1 MKLTGLLHMTLAYVV
16 TLGVGWITLLALGQ
30 SPIWDMFWAD
40 IAATVAIFIFSRL
53 YKNSSFYDAYWS
65 VIPPLIA
72 LYWALEATAIE
83 ATAIEATAIEATAV
97 AVDGT
102 RAWLVIVLVWLWG
115 IRLTVNWATY
125 WPGLE
130 HEDWR
135 YGPIKTNAG
144 KWNALA
150 DFSAIHLFPTV
161 IVFVACLP
169 IYAAVA
175 MDARPLNWLDY
186 VAAAV
191 TALAIII
198 ELLSDIQLHRFL
210 AHRKEG
216 EIMKTGLWAYSRH
229 PNYFGEWL
237 FWAGLALF
245 GIAAVPSAWWWV
257 LPGSVAMLVMFLVA
271 SIPMIDK
278 RSVERRPEYEAH
290 MARVSGFVPWFPKTG
305 A

>member
-1 MKLTGLLHMTLAYVV
+1 MKLTGLLHITFAYIV
-16 TLGVGWITLLALGQ
+16 TLGIAWGALEVLDE
-30 SPIWDMFWAD
+30 SPLWNMFWAD
-40 IAATVAIFIFSRL
+40 IAATVAIFVFSRL

-72 LYWALEATAIE
+72 LYWTMAATAQGI
-83 ATAIEATAIEATAV
+83 
-97 AVDGT
+97 DMT
-102 RAWLVIVLVWLWG
+102 RAWLVVILVWLWG
-115 IRLTVNWATY
+115 VRLTANWATF

-161 IVFVACLP
+161 IVFAACLP

-175 MDARPLNWLDY
+175 MDARPLNALDY
-186 VAAAV
+186 LAAAV
-191 TALAIII
+191 TLIAILI
-198 ELLSDIQLHRFL
+198 ELVSDIQLHRFL
-210 AHRKEG
+210 THRKPG
-216 EIMKTGLWAYSRH
+216 EIMKTGLWALSRH

-245 GIAAVPSAWWWV
+245 GLAAVPSAWWWV
-257 LPGSVAMLVMFLVA
+257 LPGAIAMLVMFLVA

-278 RSVERRPEYEAH
+278 RSVERRPEYQAH
-290 MARVSGFVPWFPKTG
+290 MARVSGFVPWFPKHSS
-305 A
+305 

>member
-72 LYWALEATAIE
+72 LYWAIE

-115 IRLTVNWATY
+115 IRLTINWATY

-161 IVFVACLP
+161 IVFVACLT

-257 LPGSVAMLVMFLVA
+257 LPGSVAMLIMFLVA

>member
-65 VIPPLIA
+65 VVPPLIA
-72 LYWALEATAIE
+72 LYWAIE

-186 VAAAV
+186 LAAAV

-257 LPGSVAMLVMFLVA
+257 LPGAIAMLVMFLVA

>member
-40 IAATVAIFIFSRL
+40 IAATLAIFIFSRL

-65 VIPPLIA
+65 VVPPLIA
-72 LYWALEATAIE
+72 LYWALE

-257 LPGSVAMLVMFLVA
+257 LPGSVAMLIMFLVA

>member
-1 MKLTGLLHMTLAYVV
+1 MKLTGLLHITFAYIV
-16 TLGVGWITLLALGQ
+16 TLGVAWGALEVLDQ
-30 SPIWDMFWAD
+30 SPLWNMFWAD
-40 IAATVAIFIFSRL
+40 LAATVAIFVFSRL

-65 VIPPLIA
+65 VIPPLMA
-72 LYWALEATAIE
+72 LYWTMAATAQGI
-83 ATAIEATAIEATAV
+83 
-97 AVDGT
+97 DMT
-102 RAWLVIVLVWLWG
+102 RAWLVVILVWLWG
-115 IRLTVNWATY
+115 VRLTANWATF

-161 IVFVACLP
+161 IVFAACLP

-175 MDARPLNWLDY
+175 MDARPLNALDY
-186 VAAAV
+186 LAAAV
-191 TALAIII
+191 TLIAILI
-198 ELLSDIQLHRFL
+198 ELVSDIQLHRFL
-210 AHRKEG
+210 THRKSG
-216 EIMKTGLWAYSRH
+216 EIMKTGLWALSRH

-245 GIAAVPSAWWWV
+245 GLAAVPSAWWWV
-257 LPGSVAMLVMFLVA
+257 LPGAIAMLVMFLVA

-278 RSVERRPEYEAH
+278 RSVERRPEYQAH
-290 MARVSGFVPWFPKTG
+290 MARVSGFVPWFPKILD
-305 A
+305 

>member
-1 MKLTGLLHMTLAYVV
+1 MKLTGLLHITFAYIV
-16 TLGVGWITLLALGQ
+16 TLGVAWGALEVLDQ
-30 SPIWDMFWAD
+30 SPLWNMFWAD
-40 IAATVAIFIFSRL
+40 IAATVAIFVFSRL

-72 LYWALEATAIE
+72 LYWTMAATAQGI
-83 ATAIEATAIEATAV
+83 
-97 AVDGT
+97 DMT
-102 RAWLVIVLVWLWG
+102 RTWLVVILVWLWG
-115 IRLTVNWATY
+115 VRLTANWATF

-135 YGPIKTNAG
+135 YAPIKTNAG

-161 IVFVACLP
+161 IVFAACLP

-175 MDARPLNWLDY
+175 MDARPLNALDY
-186 VAAAV
+186 LAAAV
-191 TALAIII
+191 TLIAILI
-198 ELLSDIQLHRFL
+198 ELVSDIQLHRFL
-210 AHRKEG
+210 THRKPG
-216 EIMKTGLWAYSRH
+216 EIMKTGLWALSRH

-245 GIAAVPSAWWWV
+245 GLAAVPSAWWWV
-257 LPGSVAMLVMFLVA
+257 LPGAIAMLVMFLVA

-278 RSVERRPEYEAH
+278 RSVERRPEYQAH
-290 MARVSGFVPWFPKTG
+290 MARVSGFVPWFPKHSS
-305 A
+305 

>member
-1 MKLTGLLHMTLAYVV
+1 MTLAYVV

-72 LYWALEATAIE
+72 LYWAFEATAIE

-97 AVDGT
+97 AIDDT
-102 RAWLVIVLVWLWG
+102 RAWLVVVLVWLWG

-257 LPGSVAMLVMFLVA
+257 LPGAIAMLVMFLVA

>member
-1 MKLTGLLHMTLAYVV
+1 MKLTGLLHITFAYIV
-16 TLGVGWITLLALGQ
+16 TLGVAWGALEVLDQ
-30 SPIWDMFWAD
+30 SPLWNMFWAD
-40 IAATVAIFIFSRL
+40 IAATVAIFVFSRL

-72 LYWALEATAIE
+72 LYWTMAATAQGI
-83 ATAIEATAIEATAV
+83 
-97 AVDGT
+97 DMT
-102 RAWLVIVLVWLWG
+102 RAWLVVILVWLWG
-115 IRLTVNWATY
+115 VRLTANWATF

-135 YGPIKTNAG
+135 YAPIKTNAG

-161 IVFVACLP
+161 IVFAACLP

-175 MDARPLNWLDY
+175 MDARPLNTLDY
-186 VAAAV
+186 LAAAV
-191 TALAIII
+191 TLIAILI
-198 ELLSDIQLHRFL
+198 ELVSDIQLHRFL
-210 AHRKEG
+210 TYRKPG
-216 EIMKTGLWAYSRH
+216 EIMKTGLWALSRH

-245 GIAAVPSAWWWV
+245 GLAAVPSAWWWV
-257 LPGSVAMLVMFLVA
+257 LPGAIAMLVMFLVA

-278 RSVERRPEYEAH
+278 RSVERRPEYQAH
-290 MARVSGFVPWFPKTG
+290 MARVSGFVPWFPKHSS
-305 A
+305 

>member
-1 MKLTGLLHMTLAYVV
+1 MTLAYVV

-72 LYWALEATAIE
+72 LYWA
-83 ATAIEATAIEATAV
+83 IEATAIEATAV
-97 AVDGT
+97 AVDDT
-102 RAWLVIVLVWLWG
+102 RTWLVIVLVWLWG

-186 VAAAV
+186 AAAAV

-257 LPGSVAMLVMFLVA
+257 SPGSVAMLVMFLVA

>member
-16 TLGVGWITLLALGQ
+16 TLGVGWITLIALGQ

-65 VIPPLIA
+65 VVPPLIA
-72 LYWALEATAIE
+72 LYWALE

-150 DFSAIHLFPTV
+150 DFAAIHLFPTV

-169 IYAAVA
+169 TYAAVA

-257 LPGSVAMLVMFLVA
+257 LPGSVAMLIMFLVA

-278 RSVERRPEYEAH
+278 RSVERRPEYEVH

>member
-65 VIPPLIA
+65 VVPPLIA
-72 LYWALEATAIE
+72 LYWALE

-257 LPGSVAMLVMFLVA
+257 LPGSVAMLIMFLVA

>member
-16 TLGVGWITLLALGQ
+16 TLGVGWITLIALGQ

-65 VIPPLIA
+65 VVPPLIA
-72 LYWALEATAIE
+72 LYWAIE

-257 LPGSVAMLVMFLVA
+257 LPGSVAMLIMFLVA

-290 MARVSGFVPWFPKTG
+290 MLRVSGFVPWFPKTG

>member
-1 MKLTGLLHMTLAYVV
+1 MTLAYVV

-65 VIPPLIA
+65 VVPPLIA

-83 ATAIEATAIEATAV
+83 ATAIEATAV
-97 AVDGT
+97 AVDDT

-278 RSVERRPEYEAH
+278 RSVERRP
-290 MARVSGFVPWFPKTG
+290 
-305 A
+305 

>member
-1 MKLTGLLHMTLAYVV
+1 MKLTGLLHITLAYIV
-16 TLGVGWITLLALGQ
+16 TLSIAWGALEVLDQ
-30 SPIWDMFWAD
+30 SPLWNMFWAD
-40 IAATVAIFIFSRL
+40 IAATVAIFVFSRL

-72 LYWALEATAIE
+72 LYWTMAATAQGI
-83 ATAIEATAIEATAV
+83 
-97 AVDGT
+97 DMT
-102 RAWLVIVLVWLWG
+102 RAWLVVILVWLWG
-115 IRLTVNWATY
+115 VRLTANWATF

-135 YGPIKTNAG
+135 YAPIKTNAG

-161 IVFVACLP
+161 IVFAACLP

-175 MDARPLNWLDY
+175 MDARPLNVLDY
-186 VAAAV
+186 LAATV
-191 TALAIII
+191 TLIAIFI
-198 ELLSDIQLHRFL
+198 ELVSDIQLHRFL
-210 AHRKEG
+210 THRKPG
-216 EIMKTGLWAYSRH
+216 EIMKTGLWALSRH

-245 GIAAVPSAWWWV
+245 GVAAVPSAWWWV
-257 LPGSVAMLVMFLVA
+257 LPGAIAMLVMFLLA

-278 RSVERRPEYEAH
+278 RSAARRPEYATH
-290 MARVSGFVPWFPKTG
+290 MQQVSGFMPWFPKRSD
-305 A
+305 

>member
-1 MKLTGLLHMTLAYVV
+1 MKLTGLLHITFAYIV
-16 TLGVGWITLLALGQ
+16 TLGIAWGALEVLDQ
-30 SPIWDMFWAD
+30 SPLWNMFWAD
-40 IAATVAIFIFSRL
+40 IAATVAIFVFSRL

-72 LYWALEATAIE
+72 LYWTMAATAQGI
-83 ATAIEATAIEATAV
+83 
-97 AVDGT
+97 DMT
-102 RAWLVIVLVWLWG
+102 RAWLVVILVWLWG
-115 IRLTVNWATY
+115 VRLTANWATF

-135 YGPIKTNAG
+135 YAPIKTNAG

-161 IVFVACLP
+161 IVFAACLP

-175 MDARPLNWLDY
+175 MDARPLNTLDY
-186 VAAAV
+186 LAAAV
-191 TALAIII
+191 TLIAILI
-198 ELLSDIQLHRFL
+198 ELVSDIQLHRFL
-210 AHRKEG
+210 THRKPG
-216 EIMKTGLWAYSRH
+216 EIMKTGLWALSRH

-245 GIAAVPSAWWWV
+245 GLAAVPSAWWWV
-257 LPGSVAMLVMFLVA
+257 LPGAIAMLVMFLVA

-278 RSVERRPEYEAH
+278 RSVERRPEYQAH
-290 MARVSGFVPWFPKTG
+290 MARVSGFVPWFPKHSS
-305 A
+305 

>member
-1 MKLTGLLHMTLAYVV
+1 MKLTALLHITFAYIV
-16 TLGVGWITLLALGQ
+16 TLSIAWGTLEVLDQ
-30 SPIWDMFWAD
+30 SPLWNMFWAD
-40 IAATVAIFIFSRL
+40 IAATVAIFVFSRL

-72 LYWALEATAIE
+72 LYWAMTSTAQGID
-83 ATAIEATAIEATAV
+83 V
-97 AVDGT
+97 T
-102 RAWLVIVLVWLWG
+102 RAWLVVILVWLWG
-115 IRLTVNWATY
+115 IRLTANWATF

-135 YGPIKTNAG
+135 YQPIKTNAG

-161 IVFVACLP
+161 IVFAACIP

-175 MDARPLNWLDY
+175 MDAQPLNWLDY
-186 VAAAV
+186 LAA
-191 TALAIII
+191 TATLLAIFI
-198 ELLSDIQLHRFL
+198 ELVSDIQLHRFL
-210 AHRKEG
+210 THRKPG
-216 EIMKTGLWAYSRH
+216 EMMKTGLWALSRH

-245 GIAAVPSAWWWV
+245 GLAAVPSAWWWV
-257 LPGSVAMLVMFLVA
+257 LPGAIAMLAMFLLA

-278 RSVERRPEYEAH
+278 RSLARRPEYATH
-290 MARVSGFVPWFPKTG
+290 MQQVSGFMPWFPKRSD
-305 A
+305 

>member
-1 MKLTGLLHMTLAYVV
+1 MKLTGLLHITFAYIV
-16 TLGVGWITLLALGQ
+16 TLGVAWGALEVLDQ
-30 SPIWDMFWAD
+30 SPLWNMFWAD
-40 IAATVAIFIFSRL
+40 IAATVAIFVFSRL

-72 LYWALEATAIE
+72 LYWTMAATAQGI
-83 ATAIEATAIEATAV
+83 
-97 AVDGT
+97 DMT
-102 RAWLVIVLVWLWG
+102 RAWLVVILVWLWG
-115 IRLTVNWATY
+115 LRLTANWATF

-161 IVFVACLP
+161 IVFAACLP

-175 MDARPLNWLDY
+175 MDARPLNALDY
-186 VAAAV
+186 LAAAV
-191 TALAIII
+191 TLIAILI
-198 ELLSDIQLHRFL
+198 ELVSDIQLHRFL
-210 AHRKEG
+210 THRKPG
-216 EIMKTGLWAYSRH
+216 EIMKTGLWALSRH

-245 GIAAVPSAWWWV
+245 GLAAVPSAWWWV
-257 LPGSVAMLVMFLVA
+257 LPGAIAMLVMFLVA

-278 RSVERRPEYEAH
+278 RSVERRPEYQAH
-290 MARVSGFVPWFPKTG
+290 MARVSGFVPWFPKHSS
-305 A
+305 

>member
-1 MKLTGLLHMTLAYVV
+1 MTLAYVV

-65 VIPPLIA
+65 VVPPLIA
-72 LYWALEATAIE
+72 LYWALE

>member
-1 MKLTGLLHMTLAYVV
+1 MKLTGLLHITFAYIV
-16 TLGVGWITLLALGQ
+16 TLGVAWGALEVLDE
-30 SPIWDMFWAD
+30 SPLWNMFWAD
-40 IAATVAIFIFSRL
+40 IAATVAIFVFSRL

-72 LYWALEATAIE
+72 LYWTMAATAQGI
-83 ATAIEATAIEATAV
+83 
-97 AVDGT
+97 DMT
-102 RAWLVIVLVWLWG
+102 RAWLVVILVWLWG
-115 IRLTVNWATY
+115 VRLTANWATF

-161 IVFVACLP
+161 IVFAACLP

-175 MDARPLNWLDY
+175 MDARPLNALDY
-186 VAAAV
+186 LAAAV
-191 TALAIII
+191 TLIAILI
-198 ELLSDIQLHRFL
+198 ELVSDIQLHRFL
-210 AHRKEG
+210 THRKPG
-216 EIMKTGLWAYSRH
+216 EIMKTGLWALSRH

-245 GIAAVPSAWWWV
+245 GLAAVPSAWWWV
-257 LPGSVAMLVMFLVA
+257 LPGAIAMLVMFLVA

-278 RSVERRPEYEAH
+278 RSVERRPEYQAH
-290 MARVSGFVPWFPKTG
+290 MARVSGFVPWFPKILD
-305 A
+305 

>member
-1 MKLTGLLHMTLAYVV
+1 MKLTGLLHITFAYIV
-16 TLGVGWITLLALGQ
+16 TLGVAWGALEVLDQ
-30 SPIWDMFWAD
+30 SPLWNVFWAD
-40 IAATVAIFIFSRL
+40 IAATVAIFVFSRL

-72 LYWALEATAIE
+72 LYWTMAATAQGI
-83 ATAIEATAIEATAV
+83 
-97 AVDGT
+97 DMT
-102 RAWLVIVLVWLWG
+102 RAWLVVILVWLWG
-115 IRLTVNWATY
+115 VRLTANWATF

-135 YGPIKTNAG
+135 YAPIKTNAG

-161 IVFVACLP
+161 IVFAACLP

-175 MDARPLNWLDY
+175 MDARPLNTLDY
-186 VAAAV
+186 LAAAV
-191 TALAIII
+191 TLIAILI
-198 ELLSDIQLHRFL
+198 ELVSDIQLHRFL
-210 AHRKEG
+210 THRKPG
-216 EIMKTGLWAYSRH
+216 EIMKTGLWALSRH

-245 GIAAVPSAWWWV
+245 GLAAVPSAWWWV
-257 LPGSVAMLVMFLVA
+257 LPGAIAMLVMFLVA

-278 RSVERRPEYEAH
+278 RSVERRPEYQAH
-290 MARVSGFVPWFPKTG
+290 MARVSGFVPWFPKHSS
-305 A
+305 

>member
-1 MKLTGLLHMTLAYVV
+1 MKLTALLHITLAYIV
-16 TLGVGWITLLALGQ
+16 TLSIAWGALEVLDQ
-30 SPIWDMFWAD
+30 SPLWNMFWAD
-40 IAATVAIFIFSRL
+40 IAATVAIFVFSRL

-72 LYWALEATAIE
+72 LYWAMTATAQG
-83 ATAIEATAIEATAV
+83 
-97 AVDGT
+97 VDMT
-102 RAWLVIVLVWLWG
+102 RAWLVVILVWLWG
-115 IRLTVNWATY
+115 IRLTANWATF

-135 YGPIKTNAG
+135 YEPIKTNAG

-161 IVFVACLP
+161 IVFAACIP

-175 MDARPLNWLDY
+175 MDAQPLNWLDY
-186 VAAAV
+186 LAA
-191 TALAIII
+191 TATLLAIFIA
-198 ELLSDIQLHRFL
+198 LVSDIQLHRFL
-210 AHRKEG
+210 TYRKPG
-216 EIMKTGLWAYSRH
+216 EIMKTGLWALSRH

-245 GIAAVPSAWWWV
+245 GVAAVPSAWWWV
-257 LPGSVAMLVMFLVA
+257 LPGAIAMLAMFLLA

-278 RSVERRPEYEAH
+278 RSLARRPEYATH
-290 MARVSGFVPWFPKTG
+290 MQQVSGFMPWFPKRSD
-305 A
+305 

>member
-65 VIPPLIA
+65 VVPPLIA
-72 LYWALEATAIE
+72 LYWALEATAIK
-83 ATAIEATAIEATAV
+83 ATTV
-97 AVDGT
+97 AVDDT

-186 VAAAV
+186 AAAAV

-257 LPGSVAMLVMFLVA
+257 LPGSVAMLIMFLVA

>member
-65 VIPPLIA
+65 VVPPLIA

-83 ATAIEATAIEATAV
+83 ATAV
-97 AVDGT
+97 AVDDT

>member
-1 MKLTGLLHMTLAYVV
+1 MTLAYVV

-83 ATAIEATAIEATAV
+83 ATAIEATAV

-115 IRLTVNWATY
+115 IRLTINWATY

>member
-1 MKLTGLLHMTLAYVV
+1 MKLTGLLHITFAYIV
-16 TLGVGWITLLALGQ
+16 TLVIAWGALEVLDQ
-30 SPIWDMFWAD
+30 SPLWNMFWAD
-40 IAATVAIFIFSRL
+40 IAATVAIFVFSRL

-72 LYWALEATAIE
+72 LYWTMAATAQGI
-83 ATAIEATAIEATAV
+83 
-97 AVDGT
+97 DMT
-102 RAWLVIVLVWLWG
+102 RAWLVVILVWLWG
-115 IRLTVNWATY
+115 VRLTANWATF

-161 IVFVACLP
+161 IVFAACLP

-175 MDARPLNWLDY
+175 MDARPLNALDY
-186 VAAAV
+186 LAAAV
-191 TALAIII
+191 TLIAILI
-198 ELLSDIQLHRFL
+198 ELVSDIQLHRFL
-210 AHRKEG
+210 THRKPG
-216 EIMKTGLWAYSRH
+216 EIMKTGLWALSRH

-245 GIAAVPSAWWWV
+245 GLAAVPSAWWWV
-257 LPGSVAMLVMFLVA
+257 LPGAIAMLVMFLVA

-278 RSVERRPEYEAH
+278 RSVERRPEYQAH
-290 MARVSGFVPWFPKTG
+290 MARVSGFVPWFPKHSS
-305 A
+305 

>member
-1 MKLTGLLHMTLAYVV
+1 MKLTGLLHITFAYIV
-16 TLGVGWITLLALGQ
+16 TLGVAWGALEVLDQ
-30 SPIWDMFWAD
+30 SPLWNMFWAD
-40 IAATVAIFIFSRL
+40 IAATVAIFVFSRL

-72 LYWALEATAIE
+72 LYWTMAATAQGI
-83 ATAIEATAIEATAV
+83 
-97 AVDGT
+97 DMT
-102 RAWLVIVLVWLWG
+102 RAWLVVILVWLWG
-115 IRLTVNWATY
+115 VRLTANWATF

-161 IVFVACLP
+161 IVFAACLP

-175 MDARPLNWLDY
+175 MDARPLNALDY
-186 VAAAV
+186 LAAAV
-191 TALAIII
+191 TLIAILI
-198 ELLSDIQLHRFL
+198 ELVSDIQLHRFL
-210 AHRKEG
+210 THRKPG
-216 EIMKTGLWAYSRH
+216 EIMKTGLWALSRH

-245 GIAAVPSAWWWV
+245 GLAAVPSAWWWV
-257 LPGSVAMLVMFLVA
+257 LPGAIAMLVMFLVA

-278 RSVERRPEYEAH
+278 RSVERRPEYQAH
-290 MARVSGFVPWFPKTG
+290 MARVSGFVPWFPKILD
-305 A
+305 

>member
-1 MKLTGLLHMTLAYVV
+1 MTLAYVV
-16 TLGVGWITLLALGQ
+16 TLGVGWITLIALGQ

-65 VIPPLIA
+65 VVPPLIA

-83 ATAIEATAIEATAV
+83 ATAV
-97 AVDGT
+97 AVDDT

-257 LPGSVAMLVMFLVA
+257 LPGSVAMLIMFLVA

>member
-1 MKLTGLLHMTLAYVV
+1 MTLAYVV

-65 VIPPLIA
+65 VVPPLIA
-72 LYWALEATAIE
+72 LYWAIE

-257 LPGSVAMLVMFLVA
+257 LPGAIAMLVMFLAA

-278 RSVERRPEYEAH
+278 RSLARRPEYGEH
-290 MARVSGFVPWFPKTG
+290 MKRVSGFVPLPTKSQ
-305 A
+305 

>member
-72 LYWALEATAIE
+72 LYWALE

-175 MDARPLNWLDY
+175 MDARPFNWLDY

>member
-1 MKLTGLLHMTLAYVV
+1 MKLTGLLHITFAYIV
-16 TLGVGWITLLALGQ
+16 TLGVAWGALEVLDQ
-30 SPIWDMFWAD
+30 SPLWNMFWAD
-40 IAATVAIFIFSRL
+40 IAATVAIFVFSRL

-72 LYWALEATAIE
+72 LYWTMAATAQGI
-83 ATAIEATAIEATAV
+83 
-97 AVDGT
+97 DMT
-102 RAWLVIVLVWLWG
+102 RTWLVVILVWLWG
-115 IRLTVNWATY
+115 VRLTANWATF

-161 IVFVACLP
+161 IVFAACLP

-175 MDARPLNWLDY
+175 MDARPLNALDY
-186 VAAAV
+186 LAAAV
-191 TALAIII
+191 TLIAILI
-198 ELLSDIQLHRFL
+198 ELVSDIQLHRFL
-210 AHRKEG
+210 THRKPG
-216 EIMKTGLWAYSRH
+216 EIMKTGLWALSRH

-245 GIAAVPSAWWWV
+245 GLAAVPSAWWWV
-257 LPGSVAMLVMFLVA
+257 LPGAIAMLVMFLVA

-278 RSVERRPEYEAH
+278 RSVERRPEYQAH
-290 MARVSGFVPWFPKTG
+290 MARVSGFVPWFPKHSS
-305 A
+305 

>member
-1 MKLTGLLHMTLAYVV
+1 MKLSALLHITLAYIV
-16 TLGVGWITLLALGQ
+16 TLSIAWGALEVLDQ
-30 SPIWDMFWAD
+30 SPLWNMFWAD
-40 IAATVAIFIFSRL
+40 IAATVAIFVFSRL

-72 LYWALEATAIE
+72 LYWTMAATAQGI
-83 ATAIEATAIEATAV
+83 
-97 AVDGT
+97 DMT
-102 RAWLVIVLVWLWG
+102 RAWLVVILVWLWG
-115 IRLTVNWATY
+115 VRLTANWATF

-135 YGPIKTNAG
+135 YAPIKTNAG

-161 IVFVACLP
+161 IVFAACLP

-175 MDARPLNWLDY
+175 MDARPLNALDY
-186 VAAAV
+186 LAAAV
-191 TALAIII
+191 TLIAILI
-198 ELLSDIQLHRFL
+198 ELVSDIQLHRFL
-210 AHRKEG
+210 THRKPG
-216 EIMKTGLWAYSRH
+216 EIMKTGLWALSRH

-245 GIAAVPSAWWWV
+245 GLAAVPSAWWWV
-257 LPGSVAMLVMFLVA
+257 LPGAIAMLVMFLVA

-278 RSVERRPEYEAH
+278 RSVERRPEYQAH
-290 MARVSGFVPWFPKTG
+290 MARVSGFVPWFPKHSS
-305 A
+305 